1 MLRLRI
7 ENCHMRE
14 LCRRQFWHA
23 ASLNKARDLPELFAA
38 LSQIEP
44 ASLPPP

>member
-1 MLRLRI
+1 
-7 ENCHMRE
+7 MRE

-23 ASLNKARDLPELFAA
+23 ASLNKARDLPELLAA